1 MARDDEYMDEIDAP
15 QSDGLG
21 SGLVVITT
29 LVLIAAFILVELAL
43 KTYGRGLFAS

>member
-21 SGLVVITT
+21 SALVVVST
-29 LVLIAAFILVELAL
+29 LVLIAAFIMVELAL
-43 KTYGRGLFAS
+43 KTYGRGFLS